1 MSLIKKF
8 AVKTVKVE
16 DLKEWEIN
24 PRIHSE
30 KGLYDVK
37 ASISKF
43 GMAALMYCDSD
54 LTIIGGHARKKVLI
68 ELGVEEV
75 KCWVAKKKL
84 PEKEFKA
91 LALLSNQIFSSF
103 NQQKV
108 NEMTDPFSLLDIGF
122 DAAEVDFDEDI
133 ELEEDDLDNTSGKEK
148 SHRILLKFGT
158 EDDRMIFEQFLVELR
173 EKYPDVETNAERFI
187 NYLKEEL

>member
-108 NEMTDPFSLLDIGF
+108 NEMTDPFSLLD
-122 DAAEVDFDEDI
+122 
-133 ELEEDDLDNTSGKEK
+133 
-148 SHRILLKFGT
+148 RI
-158 EDDRMIFEQFLVELR
+158 
-173 EKYPDVETNAERFI
+173 
-187 NYLKEEL
+187 